1 MVAAGLKRFAVV
13 TAASGL
19 GKATVEDVITLEDDK
34 RLLMHKFDSVDVA
47 QKWISEAG

>member
-34 RLLMHKFDSVDVA
+34 RLLMHNAATPSSRLTLA
-47 QKWISEAG
+47 